1 MFQLTKE
8 EVNTLRCQSGTSNE
22 GRGGRR
28 YLPYAFTQEDVA
40 MLSSVLSSPRAVSV
54 NSAIMRAFIY
64 LRQMSF
70 SVDDLVRK
78 VESLERGFKQHGQ
91 QFESVFK
98 AIPQV
103 MTPPPF
109 PMPLPCGLLI
119 LYFEVTNSETAWD
132 HPLKR

>member
-28 YLPYAFTQEDVA
+28 YLPYAFTQEDVT
-40 MLSSVLSSPRAVSV
+40 MLSSVLSSPRPVSV

-70 SVDDLVRK
+70 SVDDLARK

-91 QFESVFK
+91 
-98 AIPQV
+98 
-103 MTPPPF
+103 
-109 PMPLPCGLLI
+109 
-119 LYFEVTNSETAWD
+119 
-132 HPLKR
+132 